1 MSASESQLERMQI
14 LVPAEQKQRM
24 RVHAKKLGISVSELY
39 RRSADA
45 FAVDESEEE
54 IHHAALEALVEA
66 LEVGTKRA
74 AKAVDRV
81 EREVA
86 ATLDFYEARKQTRA
100 ARDQSGETTPAS

>member
-1 MSASESQLERMQI
+1 MIGVWVMSASESQLERMQI

-54 IHHAALEALVEA
+54 ILPAVAHDHAAELQPADDTA
-66 LEVGTKRA
+66 Q
-74 AKAVDRV
+74 
-81 EREVA
+81 VA
-86 ATLDFYEARKQTRA
+86 FD
-100 ARDQSGETTPAS
+100 